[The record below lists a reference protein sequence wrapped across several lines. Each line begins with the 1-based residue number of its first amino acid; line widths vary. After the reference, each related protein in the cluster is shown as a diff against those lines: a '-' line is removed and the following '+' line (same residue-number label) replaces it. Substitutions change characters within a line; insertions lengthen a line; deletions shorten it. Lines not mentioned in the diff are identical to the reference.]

1 MVFQNNISIMRDNQ
15 CRIMEEFMGLSF
27 YEKKKKSKKLWTLL
41 LVLVIA
47 ALGAACWMF
56 KVKQEERELAARKK
70 QEERT
75 VRIMIPEGYTVEL
88 AAKKFEQKDICKAE
102 DFLKAAGDLDG
113 YSYEWL
119 ESVPKKAQVNYKLQ
133 GFLFP
138 DTYEVYKHTDAKK
151 IVAMMLNNFNTKWE
165 QISKEN
171 KTGLTPV

>member
-1 MVFQNNISIMRDNQ
+1 
-15 CRIMEEFMGLSF
+15 MEEFMGLSF

-56 KVKQEERELAARKK
+56 KVKQEER
-70 QEERT
+70 T
-75 VRIMIPEGYTVEL
+75 VRITIPEGYTAEL

-119 ESVPKKAQVNYKLQ
+119 ESVPKKAQVSYKLQ

-138 DTYEVYKHTDAKK
+138 DTY
-151 IVAMMLNNFNTKWE
+151 
-165 QISKEN
+165 
-171 KTGLTPV
+171 

>member
-1 MVFQNNISIMRDNQ
+1 
-15 CRIMEEFMGLSF
+15 MGLSF

-75 VRIMIPEGYTVEL
+75 VRITIPEGYTAEL
-88 AAKKFEQKDICKAE
+88 ANKFEQKDICKAE

-119 ESVPKKAQVNYKLQ
+119 NRCQKR
-133 GFLFP
+133 
-138 DTYEVYKHTDAKK
+138 HR
-151 IVAMMLNNFNTKWE
+151 
-165 QISKEN
+165 
-171 KTGLTPV
+171 

>member
-75 VRIMIPEGYTVEL
+75 VRITIPEGYTAEL

-119 ESVPKKAQVNYKLQ
+119 ESVPKKA
-133 GFLFP
+133 
-138 DTYEVYKHTDAKK
+138 
-151 IVAMMLNNFNTKWE
+151 
-165 QISKEN
+165 
-171 KTGLTPV
+171 